1 MRVLASGPRSQPVVT
16 FGILGLTVFI
26 YLMQVLSQSILGYD
40 LPAAYGSKVNALIE
54 AGQYW
59 RLITPVLL
67 HGSLLH
73 IGFNMYALWILG
85 PGLERF
91 YGRGRFLALY
101 LVSGF
106 GGNVFSFIF
115 TPNPSLGSSTA
126 IFGLFAAQGMFFYQ
140 NRAILG
146 RVSRQALMNVIFLAI
161 VNFVIGLTP
170 GIDNWGHLGGF
181 LAGGMFAF
189 AAGPLLGVREEVSG
203 YQIYDRRNPSAAWI
217 AGLIITGFYAFL
229 VVMTISMR

>member
-1 MRVLASGPRSQPVVT
+1 
-16 FGILGLTVFI
+16 
-26 YLMQVLSQSILGYD
+26 VLSQSALGYD
-40 LPAAYGSKVNALIE
+40 LPALYGSKVNQLIE
-54 AGQYW
+54 SGQYW

-91 YGRGRFLALY
+91 YGRGPFLALY

-106 GGNVFSFIF
+106 GGNVFSFLF

-146 RVSRQALMNVIFLAI
+146 HVSRQALMNVIFLAV

-189 AAGPLLGVREEVSG
+189 AAGPVLGVREDTSG
-203 YQIYDRRNPSAAWI
+203 YQVYNRRNRNAPWI
-217 AGLIITGFYAFL
+217 AGLIISGFYGFL
-229 VVMTISMR
+229 VFMTIAMR

>member
-1 MRVLASGPRSQPVVT
+1 MRVLAAGPRAQPVVT
-16 FGILGLTVFI
+16 YSILGLTIFM
-26 YLMQVLSQSILGYD
+26 YLLQVLSQSILGYD
-40 LPAAYGSKVNALIE
+40 LPAFYGSKVNQLIE
-54 AGQYW
+54 NGQYW
-59 RLITPVLL
+59 RLLTPVLL

-91 YGRGRFLALY
+91 YGRGRFLTLY

-146 RVSRQALMNVIFLAI
+146 SVSRQALMNVIFLA
-161 VNFVIGLTP
+161 VANFVIGLSP

-189 AAGPLLGVREEVSG
+189 AAGPILGVSDNATG
-203 YQIYDRRNPSAAWI
+203 YQVYDRRNPNAAWI
-217 AGLIITGFYAFL
+217 AGLIISGFYAFL
-229 VVMTISMR
+229 VVMTIFMR